1 VDSLN
6 LVIPYPHSEKIIYYD
21 MLAQVEISDGN
32 TKGAAEAYEQAYRTS
47 CLVCGSDTPT
57 TRDLRAM
64 WENVPQSLE
73 EMKQRYD
80 AQRQEK
86 TDAK

>member
-1 VDSLN
+1 
-6 LVIPYPHSEKIIYYD
+6 
-21 MLAQVEISDGN
+21 
-32 TKGAAEAYEQAYRTS
+32 
-47 CLVCGSDTPT
+47 
-57 TRDLRAM
+57 M

-86 TDAK
+86 TDAKWAIE